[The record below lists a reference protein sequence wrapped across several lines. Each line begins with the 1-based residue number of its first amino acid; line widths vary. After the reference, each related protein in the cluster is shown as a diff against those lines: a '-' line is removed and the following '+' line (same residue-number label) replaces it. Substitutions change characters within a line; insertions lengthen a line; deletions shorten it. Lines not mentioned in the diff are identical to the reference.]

1 MSWLSDKVNRF
12 LNKDSIMATGDGT
25 TQNTNAAISA
35 ATTTA
40 SSATAATTTYNAV
53 YNADGTT
60 TYYYSGAPG
69 YTVNSAGYIS
79 STSIGTTT
87 VGGGGSGGATY
98 TNWSYSPPTYQAS
111 IDYTGGKVTA
121 KTFELNG
128 ADVGDLLD
136 KICDRLAIIESAD
149 PEQLEKYK
157 ALNEAYQRY
166 KFLENLLV
174 DKGDKPL

>member
-1 MSWLSDKVNRF
+1 MSWLSDKVNQF
-12 LNKDSIMATGDGT
+12 LNKDSIMANNNGT

-35 ATTTA
+35 ANTAA

-60 TYYYSGAPG
+60 TYYYSNGSA
-69 YTVNSAGYIS
+69 YTVNSARYIS
-79 STSIGTTT
+79 SSTIGSTSIGA
-87 VGGGGSGGATY
+87 GGGGSGFV
-98 TNWSYSPPTYQAS
+98 NWSYNAPTYQAS

-128 ADVGDLLD
+128 ADVGELID
-136 KICDRLAIIESAD
+136 KICDRLAIIENAD
-149 PEQLEKYK
+149 PTQLEKYK
-157 ALNEAYQRY
+157 SLNEAYQRY